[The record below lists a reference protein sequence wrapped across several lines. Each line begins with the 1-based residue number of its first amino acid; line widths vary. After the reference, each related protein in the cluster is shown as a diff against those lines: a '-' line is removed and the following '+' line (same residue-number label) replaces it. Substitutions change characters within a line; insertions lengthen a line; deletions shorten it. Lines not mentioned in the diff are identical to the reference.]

1 MELTFSQIKNLTV
14 GALTV
19 TETPEGIA
27 FSRTTP
33 TQRAAYKT
41 VFEAWAQ
48 RSDSTTGIR
57 IDFHTDASAFTATV
71 AATGKYEVLVDDLTA
86 YFEVLTENSKIYIPL
101 DGLDHRITLVLPCHT
116 PGMIKSI
123 ELENPSYI
131 TPHKYSRKVAFYGD
145 SITQGATSE
154 KDSQCYTWLL
164 TRYFDFESYN
174 FGVGGIRFQPETV
187 EDVGIDPELV
197 FIALGTNNYGSNR
210 PLELLQENCPAFFD
224 SIKAL
229 YPKAKIFCITPIWRA
244 DGEIVKNVGTI
255 HDARALIETE
265 ARNRGMIII
274 DGFTLVP
281 HRTEYYA
288 DERLHPNDLGF
299 AQYSMNLLKAISPH
313 L

>member
-1 MELTFSQIKNLTV
+1 MELTFSQIKALTV

-19 TETPEGIA
+19 TETPAGIA

-33 TQRAAYKT
+33 SQREAYGA
-41 VFEAWAQ
+41 VLPVWAE
-48 RSDSTTGIR
+48 RSDATSGIR
-57 IDFHTDASAFTATV
+57 VDFHTDARSITVTV
-71 AATGKYEVLVDDLTA
+71 AAPGKYEVLVDDLTA
-86 YFEVLTENSKIYIPL
+86 VFVRLDKNEQLLVPL
-101 DGLDHRITLVLPCHT
+101 DGQGHRITLVLPCHS
-116 PGMIKSI
+116 PGMIKNI
-123 ELENPSYI
+123 ELEDAGYV
-131 TPHKYSRKVAFYGD
+131 TPHTYAKKVAFYGD
-145 SITQGATSE
+145 SITQGAEAE
-154 KDSQCYTWLL
+154 KDSQSYTWLL

-187 EDVGIDPELV
+187 ENVGIDPELV

-224 SIKAL
+224 NIKAL
-229 YPKAKIFCITPIWRA
+229 YPKAKLFCITPIWRA

-255 HDARALIETE
+255 HDARKLIETE
-265 ARNRGMIII
+265 AKKRDMIII

-281 HRTEYYA
+281 HRIEYYQ

-299 AQYSMNLLKAISPH
+299 AQYTMNLIKAITPH